1 MGVAPQSE
9 ELPASGGR
17 HTVQVAPAPPP
28 LPKLDPLP
36 AGSQPALSVKEPLA
50 KEASSK
56 HPTLMMFE
64 PQAPSQ
70 NPVPETSQPIVVP
83 ANEPS
88 AVTNAVTR
96 PPPWGEGAVEMD
108 TQIPKSPAVPNVDS
122 VTVRTAPEAS
132 DRPSEAPRPMELSS
146 SDLSSEARIA
156 VVKAAPLAAPE
167 RPTQGT
173 IHAAKQAQESVANVP
188 PPAPLSHSDVASTN
202 KWASQPETRP
212 GVGER
217 PSGAKLH
224 DLRAMGQ
231 RGVLGALQRAYDM
244 LRERTKNTPWVLP
257 VIGGFGVVAVLILL
271 VAGVKAA
278 ISTST
283 GSSASSG
290 TATSTSKT
298 ATTGAT
304 SSRPPKGAIAGPMA
318 CQTSGP
324 AHTVAPK
331 ALIASGVEA
340 VTVAS
345 QVALGFAVAPKEAA
359 LEILD
364 PATLSSA
371 STLHLHATDNVRR
384 VLALDAS
391 QAAVD
396 SDHKGD
402 RLQGR
407 RTVPSNPPIDLGA
420 TDGTLVWAPHGGE
433 KGKKL
438 WSLVNPD
445 APVEALRGEP
455 LPNGST
461 VVTFRSNGAI
471 WFGVFGGTPPAA
483 VGNLRHIDGL
493 GPQVGSPA
501 VATSGEAV
509 MVAWADRASPNDFWS
524 IRYVTFKPG
533 DEAAPQAK
541 PFALPAGGLG
551 EQAMSPALASL
562 GAGRFL
568 FVWTEGPVSEHQV
581 RGAVVEGGVASGVF
595 TASPEG
601 VNAGQGQAAVLAD
614 GRGVVAFLSASQTS
628 KGFEVAATPIQ
639 CVENK

>member
-1 MGVAPQSE
+1 MSM
-9 ELPASGGR
+9 
-17 HTVQVAPAPPP
+17 
-28 LPKLDPLP
+28 
-36 AGSQPALSVKEPLA
+36 KEPLA

-64 PQAPSQ
+64 PQEPSQ
-70 NPVPETSQPIVVP
+70 SLVESSQPIVVP

-108 TQIPKSPAVPNVDS
+108 TQIPRSPAVPNVDGS
-122 VTVRTAPEAS
+122 SKARPPNE
-132 DRPSEAPRPMELSS
+132 RPSEAPPRPVELSS

-156 VVKAAPLAAPE
+156 VVKAPPLTAAE
-167 RPTQGT
+167 RPHGT
-173 IHAAKQAQESVANVP
+173 MHGLGPELVVQNRVATP
-188 PPAPLSHSDVASTN
+188 PSAPPAPLSQSDVASTN
-202 KWASQPETRP
+202 KWASQPEPRRP
-212 GVGER
+212 ERER

-224 DLRAMGQ
+224 DLRAMHGGLS
-231 RGVLGALQRAYDM
+231 GVGVAVRQAYAD
-244 LRERTKNTPWVLP
+244 LRERTKDKPIWFLP
-257 VIGGFGVVAVLILL
+257 VIGGVVVVAALIL
-271 VAGVKAA
+271 VIAGVKA
-278 ISTST
+278 IF
-283 GSSASSG
+283 GSSEHSG
-290 TATSTSKT
+290 STVTSGTSTSSMT
-298 ATTGAT
+298 ASTAST
-304 SSRPPKGAIAGPMA
+304 PPNPAAIPPMA

-345 QVALGFAVAPKEAA
+345 QIALGFAVAPKEAA

-364 PATLSSA
+364 PTSLSSA

-391 QAAVD
+391 RAAVD
-396 SDHKGD
+396 ADHKGD

-407 RTVPSNPPIDLGA
+407 RTIPSNPPLDVGA
-420 TDGTLVWAPHGGE
+420 MDGNLVWAPHGAD
-433 KGKKL
+433 KGTKL

-445 APVEALRGEP
+445 APIEALRGEP

-461 VVTFRSNGAI
+461 VVAFRSSGAI
-471 WFGVFGGTPPAA
+471 WFGLFGGTPPAPIA
-483 VGNLRHIDGL
+483 SLRHIDGL

-501 VATSGEAV
+501 VASSGDSV

-524 IRYVTFKPG
+524 IRFVTFKPG
-533 DEAAPQAK
+533 ADAPPQAK
-541 PFALPAGGLG
+541 PFALPSGGLG
-551 EQAMSPALASL
+551 EQAMSPAIASL

-581 RGAVVEGGVASGVF
+581 RGAVVEAGVASGVF

-614 GRGVVAFLSASQTS
+614 GRGVVAYLSASQTS